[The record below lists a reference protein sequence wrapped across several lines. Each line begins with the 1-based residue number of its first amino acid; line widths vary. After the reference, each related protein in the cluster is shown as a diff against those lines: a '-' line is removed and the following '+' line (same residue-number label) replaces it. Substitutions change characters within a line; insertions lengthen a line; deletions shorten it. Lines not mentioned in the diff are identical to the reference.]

1 MAWQVTID
9 NGSTFTDGCLIT
21 ESGMWSVKVLT
32 TPYDLMRCFT
42 GVFRA
47 LAEASGVGGEAEL
60 LKRVAEVRYSTTAG
74 TNALLVKRGARVGMV
89 TSPEAERDAYG
100 LRELAPELVESIVGD
115 RVRGLQMGNGSAET
129 QDRLITTT
137 LRELLGRGAEW
148 IVVSFPDPWGRQA
161 EVEFKRR
168 YMRLFPGHLLG
179 SIPILFSREL
189 CEDPDDRR
197 RTATALLNAFLH
209 RETARF
215 LYHADRW
222 TQERHVYAPLHV
234 MRNDWGCG
242 RVAKTTGVKTL
253 DSGPVGGLSSA
264 GLLARLVGQKKVVT
278 VDVGGTSADI
288 GLVENFVPKTELF
301 GQVHGLPLAFSFP
314 KLRTAA
320 LGGGSIF
327 TVSERNFKIGPESAG
342 ALPGPVCFGRGGEQP
357 TLTDAALLAG
367 FIDATTFAGGQFRL
381 NPELADAAI
390 TKKIAEPLGLNGASA
405 GASAMI
411 ETFAERL
418 ANEIGTVIKHA
429 GWEPHQTTLLLYGG
443 SGPLLAT
450 LVGDRLG
457 VGEVLIP
464 HAAASF
470 SALGVAFCE
479 LAHGYRAIV
488 PADVTQETLDGE
500 ILPDLERRA
509 KRDMFGEGV
518 AEADCAAQLRLWQGG
533 EMSAAQDA
541 GAGALKL
548 KRGGAKGPV
557 VVDLR
562 LSKRGSGLQAFPAG
576 HKAPRQSAL
585 QAKRRVLLKGE
596 PYSVQVMDVA
606 GIAPGASGEGPCV
619 IEAGYW
625 SSVIVPKWKWSM
637 AEWGFRIFK

>member
-9 NGSTFTDGCLIT
+9 NGSTFTDGCLIA

-47 LAEASGVGGEAEL
+47 LAEASGVGTEAEL

-100 LRELAPELVESIVGD
+100 LRQTAPELIESIVGD
-115 RVRGLQMGNGSAET
+115 RVRGIQMGNGSADA
-129 QDRLITTT
+129 QDRQITAT
-137 LRELLGRGAEW
+137 LRELLSRGAEW

-161 EVEFKRR
+161 EIEFKRR

-179 SIPILFSREL
+179 SVPILFSREL

-222 TQERHVYAPLHV
+222 TQERHVHQPLHV

-253 DSGPVGGLSSA
+253 DSGPVGGLSGA
-264 GLLARLVGQKKVVT
+264 ALLARVVGQTKVVT

-288 GLVENFVPKTELF
+288 GLVEDAVPKSELF

-327 TVSERNFKIGPESAG
+327 SVSGKIFKIGPESAG

-367 FIDATTFAGGQFRL
+367 FIDAKTFAGGQFAL

-390 TKKIAEPLGLNGASA
+390 TRKIAEPLGLKDAAA

-418 ANEIGTVIKHA
+418 ADEIGAVIKNA
-429 GWEPHQTTLLLYGG
+429 GWQPGETTLLLYGG

-450 LVGDRLG
+450 LVGQRLG
-457 VGEVLIP
+457 VGEIMVP

-500 ILPDLERRA
+500 VLPELERRA

-518 AEADCAAQLRLWQGG
+518 AEADCETQLRLWQSG
-533 EMSAAQDA
+533 EMKEAH
-541 GAGALKL
+541 GAGALKVE
-548 KRGGAKGPV
+548 RGGKGPV

-562 LSKRGSGLQAFPAG
+562 LSRRGSGLQAFPAG
-576 HKAPRQSAL
+576 HKAPLQAAL
-585 QAKRRVLLKGE
+585 EAKRRVLLKGE
-596 PYSVQVMDVA
+596 PCSVPVVDA
-606 GIAPGASGEGPCV
+606 ASLKPGEGGEGPCV

-625 SSVIVPKWKWSM
+625 SSVIAPKWKWSL